1 MQRLEIE
8 QLSRAVV
15 PGAGHVDI
23 EPLGAGLLCETYR
36 VARDGVAYILKVATE
51 DHLAAGLDPAWQ
63 VRLLER
69 AGSVRVA
76 PRLVYADL
84 AGAVRVSRWV
94 AGRAWSADEVKAAAS
109 LEKIAELLRR
119 VHALSVPAPPEGVAP
134 LQWIG
139 IYTEALSKRGLK
151 PDPALRTAALSRAE
165 EWGTLPLP
173 KAVVCHSDLHRMN
186 VLQSHDSLL
195 LLDWEYAHVADCFWD
210 LAGWSANNDLG
221 AEVQW
226 SLLTHYLGSAPSSS
240 QWQRFRAL
248 LWLYDYVCLLW
259 SQLYVSLR
267 RAAADGIAER
277 ARLLDAR
284 LRLPA
289 HYAA

>member
-1 MQRLEIE
+1 MQRLEIA

-15 PGAGHVDI
+15 PGAGNVDI
-23 EPLGAGLLCETYR
+23 EPLGAGLLSETYR

-51 DHLAAGLDPAWQ
+51 DQLEAGLDPAWQ

-69 AGSVRVA
+69 AGSVGVA

-84 AGAVRVSRWV
+84 AGTVRVARWV
-94 AGRAWSADEVKAAAS
+94 AGRSWSADEVKAAAS
-109 LEKIAELLRR
+109 LEKTAELLRR
-119 VHALSVPAPPEGVAP
+119 VHALAVPAPPEGVAP
-134 LQWIG
+134 LQWIE
-139 IYTEALSKRGLK
+139 IYVKALTRRGLK
-151 PDPALRTAALSRAE
+151 SDPALRTAALSRAQ
-165 EWGTLPLP
+165 EWVTLPLP
-173 KAVVCHSDLHRMN
+173 KGVVCHSDLHSMN

-195 LLDWEYAHVADCFWD
+195 LLDWEYAHVADSFWD
-210 LAGWSANNDLG
+210 LAGWSANNDLE

-240 QWQRFRAL
+240 QWRRFRSL
-248 LWLYDYVCLLW
+248 LWLYDYVCVLW
-259 SQLYVSLR
+259 SQLYLSLR
-267 RAAADGIAER
+267 RAAANGIAER